1 MNTTPQPSTLE
12 REITNPLLLDVLI
25 LVGLGLLALAA
36 FYVTPEFAANLPQ
49 DGVDFAVPAVNLL
62 ERGQL
67 VLTAYGHDFPP
78 ARGFGMA
85 LLLMPAYVFYGH
97 FLGNGIYA
105 ILLCA
110 MGTIA
115 LTYFLGVK
123 LGGRWCGCFA
133 ALFLITNYGFWQYSQ
148 KIMTDVPS
156 AFLATAALALLLSI
170 RDRKRPGLVCFAVG
184 AIMGFAFSIRYD
196 NILALAPALLL
207 LWEGPRTERLR
218 RVAFVILGLAP
229 WIISLAVYQ
238 QIRFGSPLRTGYS
251 YYLGND
257 RDPERPIFSTKYITT
272 SNFLKTRGIQAPIPG
287 TIEGN
292 GPFYAKSLLTEA
304 DTSRVFGHPLY
315 WQLPGRKIYQV
326 LALLRTALGVL
337 GLLACLKVWRSNQLR
352 QRFWVWLAVFTLVNV
367 SFYLLYFWGEER
379 YLMRLVPLF
388 CVASGIG
395 VSELLARWSVKAVR
409 TTLIIAF
416 GALIAAFAFYNW
428 QMGFPTGNDL
438 HLYETLT
445 QASRQM
451 ESNAVVVT
459 NFDPWR
465 SDAYLIRGTQR
476 LAVPLA
482 RPDGV
487 DLFVRGNST
496 VTSFHP
502 FVALE
507 DPERLREFIGSGRP
521 VYWLINNPWS
531 GKPLANLNAL
541 EKSFR
546 LQVLATASVNG
557 NDDSPYFGRIHTLAP
572 KR

>member
-1 MNTTPQPSTLE
+1 LG
-12 REITNPLLLDVLI
+12 RDITNPLVLDVLI

-36 FYVTPEFAANLPQ
+36 FYATPEFAANLPQ
-49 DGVDFAVPAVNLL
+49 DGVDFAVPAVSLL
-62 ERGQL
+62 ERRQL

-110 MGTIA
+110 LGTIA
-115 LTYFLGVK
+115 VTYFIGVK

-170 RDRKRPGLVCFAVG
+170 RNRKLPGLTCFAVG
-184 AIMGFAFSIRYD
+184 AIIGLAVTIRYD
-196 NILALAPALLL
+196 NILAMAPALLL
-207 LWEGPRTERLR
+207 LWEGSRTERLR
-218 RVAFVILGLAP
+218 RVIFVVLGLSP
-229 WIISLAVYQ
+229 WIASLTVYQ
-238 QIRFGSPLRTGYS
+238 QIRFGSALRTGYS

-257 RDPERPIFSTKYITT
+257 RDPEHPIFSTKYIGT
-272 SNFLKTRGIQAPIPG
+272 SSFLKTRGIQTPIAG
-287 TIEGN
+287 TVEGN

-315 WQLPGRKIYQV
+315 WQLPGRTTYQV

-337 GLLACLKVWRSNQLR
+337 GLLACLKIWRSNHLR
-352 QRFWVWLAVFTLVNV
+352 QRFLLWLAVFTLMNV
-367 SFYLLYFWGEER
+367 SLYLLYYWGEER

-388 CVASGIG
+388 CVANGIG

-409 TTLIIAF
+409 TALVIVF
-416 GALIAAFAFYNW
+416 SALIATFAFYNW

-445 QASRQM
+445 QAARQM

-465 SDAYLIRGTQR
+465 SDAYVIRGTQR

-482 RPDGV
+482 LADGV
-487 DLFVRGNST
+487 SLFVRGSST

-502 FVALE
+502 FTALD
-507 DPERLREFIGSGRP
+507 DPERLREFLDSGRP

-531 GKPLANLNAL
+531 GKPLANLNTL

-557 NDDSPYFGRIHTLAP
+557 NDDSPYFGRIYEQTP

>member
-1 MNTTPQPSTLE
+1 MNTTLQPSTLKG
-12 REITNPLLLDVLI
+12 EITNPLVLDVLI
-25 LVGLGLLALAA
+25 VVALGLLALAA

-49 DGVDFAVPAVNLL
+49 DGPDFAVPAVNLL

-67 VLTAYGHDFPP
+67 VMTAYGHDFPP

-85 LLLMPAYVFYGH
+85 LLLVPAYVFYGH

-110 MGTIA
+110 LGTIA
-115 LTYFLGVK
+115 LTYFIGTK

-170 RDRKRPGLVCFAVG
+170 RERKRPGLACLAVG
-184 AIMGFAFSIRYD
+184 TVMGFAFAIRYD

-207 LWEGPRTERLR
+207 LWEGSWTERLR
-218 RVAFVILGLAP
+218 RAIFLILGLAP

-257 RDPERPIFSTKYITT
+257 RDPAHPIFSTKYITT
-272 SNFLKTRGIQAPIPG
+272 SSFLETRGIQAPIPG

-315 WQLPGRKIYQV
+315 WQLSGRTTYQV

-337 GLLACLKVWRSNQLR
+337 GLLACLKVWRLNPLR
-352 QRFWVWLAVFTLVNV
+352 QHFLVWLAVFALLNV

-388 CVASGIG
+388 CLASGIG
-395 VSELLARWSVKAVR
+395 VAEFLARWSIKVVR
-409 TTLIIAF
+409 ATLIVIF
-416 GALIAAFAFYNW
+416 ISVIAAFAFYNW

-438 HLYETLT
+438 HLFETLT

-482 RPDGV
+482 LADGV
-487 DLFVRGNST
+487 SLFVRGSST
-496 VTSFHP
+496 LTSFHP
-502 FVALE
+502 FVASE
-507 DPERLREFIGSGRP
+507 DPERLREFVDSGRP

-531 GKPLANLNAL
+531 GKPLASLQTL

-557 NDDSPYFGRIHTLAP
+557 NADSPYFGRVYEPTS